1 MSQKEKNLQES
12 SALTENVLTTSVT
25 VSTFETVQTFEDN
38 TNTEVAV
45 NLVPKLGWLFF
56 YAFSVGIG

>member
-12 SALTENVLTTSVT
+12 SAFTENELKTSVT
-25 VSTFETVQTFEDN
+25 VSTFEKIQTFEDN